1 MKPIIQYGLLIYGC
15 TRKSVLNDIFL
26 VQKKILRITY
36 FKNRRYPSDE
46 LFKRSEIMNV
56 FDLYVFELLKFAVR
70 SSRESQLHNIKSVFI
85 HKNSLVFTRSVS
97 SNMFYVPEAR
107 TQVSRQSLKYRGT
120 VLLNHLLKT
129 KLLPRNYESIGEN
142 ETKRL
147 ILKIKNKISSERL
160 ADIVF
165 C

>member
-1 MKPIIQYGLLIYGC
+1 
-15 TRKSVLNDIFL
+15 
-26 VQKKILRITY
+26 
-36 FKNRRYPSDE
+36 
-46 LFKRSEIMNV
+46 MNV

-70 SSRESQLHNIKSVFI
+70 SSRESQLHIIKSVFI

-147 ILKIKNKISSERL
+147 ILKIKNKSSESL

>member
-1 MKPIIQYGLLIYGC
+1 
-15 TRKSVLNDIFL
+15 
-26 VQKKILRITY
+26 
-36 FKNRRYPSDE
+36 
-46 LFKRSEIMNV
+46 MNV

-70 SSRESQLHNIKSVFI
+70 SSRESQLHNIKSVLI

>member
-26 VQKKILRITY
+26 VQKKSSVLHILKLDDIHRMNCS
-36 FKNRRYPSDE
+36 K
-46 LFKRSEIMNV
+46 KSEIMNV

-70 SSRESQLHNIKSVFI
+70 SSRESQLHNVKSVSI

-120 VLLNHLLKT
+120 VFLNHLLKT
-129 KLLPRNYESIGEN
+129 KR
-142 ETKRL
+142 
-147 ILKIKNKISSERL
+147 
-160 ADIVF
+160 
-165 C
+165 

>member
-1 MKPIIQYGLLIYGC
+1 MTYLFPELEW
-15 TRKSVLNDIFL
+15 SWLNFVVTWLKIFRPNDST
-26 VQKKILRITY
+26 KKL
-36 FKNRRYPSDE
+36 
-46 LFKRSEIMNV
+46 
-56 FDLYVFELLKFAVR
+56 
-70 SSRESQLHNIKSVFI
+70 SQVTGNQ
-85 HKNSLVFTRSVS
+85 NSLVFTRSVS
-97 SNMFYVPEAR
+97 SNMLHVPEAR

-129 KLLPRNYESIGEN
+129 KLLHRNYESISEN

>member
-1 MKPIIQYGLLIYGC
+1 
-15 TRKSVLNDIFL
+15 
-26 VQKKILRITY
+26 
-36 FKNRRYPSDE
+36 
-46 LFKRSEIMNV
+46 MNV
-56 FDLYVFELLKFAVR
+56 SDLYVFELLKFAVR

-107 TQVSRQSLKYRGT
+107 TQVSRQSLKHRGA
-120 VLLNHLLKT
+120 VLLNYLLKT

-147 ILKIKNKISSERL
+147 ILKIKNKMSSERL

>member
-1 MKPIIQYGLLIYGC
+1 
-15 TRKSVLNDIFL
+15 
-26 VQKKILRITY
+26 
-36 FKNRRYPSDE
+36 
-46 LFKRSEIMNV
+46 MNV

-129 KLLPRNYESIGEN
+129 GTRHI
-142 ETKRL
+142 
-147 ILKIKNKISSERL
+147 
-160 ADIVF
+160 A
-165 C
+165 

>member
-1 MKPIIQYGLLIYGC
+1 
-15 TRKSVLNDIFL
+15 
-26 VQKKILRITY
+26 
-36 FKNRRYPSDE
+36 
-46 LFKRSEIMNV
+46 MNV

-85 HKNSLVFTRSVS
+85 HQNSLVFTWSYVIFY

-107 TQVSRQSLKYRGT
+107 TQVSRQSLKHRGT

-129 KLLPRNYESIGEN
+129 MLLPRNYESIGEN

-160 ADIVF
+160 ADRVF
-165 C
+165 NLTYNLNLNLNLFLSNLNLNLFI

>member
-1 MKPIIQYGLLIYGC
+1 
-15 TRKSVLNDIFL
+15 
-26 VQKKILRITY
+26 
-36 FKNRRYPSDE
+36 
-46 LFKRSEIMNV
+46 MNV
-56 FDLYVFELLKFAVR
+56 FDIYVFELLKFAVR
-70 SSRESQLHNIKSVFI
+70 SSRESQLHIKSVFI

-129 KLLPRNYESIGEN
+129 KLLPRNFESIGEN

-147 ILKIKNKISSERL
+147 ILKI
-160 ADIVF
+160 
-165 C
+165 

>member
-1 MKPIIQYGLLIYGC
+1 
-15 TRKSVLNDIFL
+15 
-26 VQKKILRITY
+26 
-36 FKNRRYPSDE
+36 
-46 LFKRSEIMNV
+46 
-56 FDLYVFELLKFAVR
+56 
-70 SSRESQLHNIKSVFI
+70 
-85 HKNSLVFTRSVS
+85 
-97 SNMFYVPEAR
+97 MFYVPEAR

-147 ILKIKNKISSERL
+147 ILKINKISSEHL

-165 C
+165 VDALVFGGSSPV